1 MKKKKGEKKKLSKEP
16 IMSKNPNQEIEKW
29 ISGTPPIKGSLEK
42 HIGNNFSFK
51 LGKQI
56 DIFKQFKGEG

>member
-1 MKKKKGEKKKLSKEP
+1 
-16 IMSKNPNQEIEKW
+16 MSKNPNQEIEKW